1 MSHVL
6 AFGHHCET
14 PVSRTSPTDQHML
27 VAMPAPVVCTE
38 RWLGWCFSRSD
49 TLFLCHRL
57 WKFNLGILLGPQS
70 KKIFAVAKFE
80 LELSLSSVGQPS
92 AEPST
97 ANKQQCL
104 TVLRMGTC
112 DGHAHLCA
120 CHGNA
125 NRHPSGHV
133 IHCLWT
139 LWNCSKLKIFHCS
152 IIKFVDKHII
162 KTLLG
167 QS

>member
-27 VAMPAPVVCTE
+27 VAMPAPKGGVCTE

-57 WKFNLGILLGPQS
+57 LKFNLGILLGPQS
-70 KKIFAVAKFE
+70 KKFFAVAKFE

-92 AEPST
+92 PLSRAGHGRQATVPHCFENGNLRWPCAFMCIVHAMGTTTAILQDMWST
-97 ANKQQCL
+97 ALFVNL
-104 TVLRMGTC
+104 
-112 DGHAHLCA
+112 
-120 CHGNA
+120 
-125 NRHPSGHV
+125 
-133 IHCLWT
+133 
-139 LWNCSKLKIFHCS
+139 CSK
-152 IIKFVDKHII
+152 IKDLSLFYK
-162 KTLLG
+162 
-167 QS
+167 